1 MLLAVIN
8 DSPEQ
13 LELWI
18 LTSAP
23 SRHSEA
29 SQMSF
34 CDRVIPHSL
43 SLPTVGLRTQQD
55 YVEGL
60 IKSLRMIH
68 REGLLSLNFTG
79 DAER

>member
-1 MLLAVIN
+1 MLLGGID

-18 LTSAP
+18 LTSVP
-23 SRHSEA
+23 SCHSEA

-34 CDRVIPHSL
+34 CDKVKPHSL
-43 SLPTVGLRTQQD
+43 SLQKVGLKTQQD

-68 REGLLSLNFTG
+68 REGLLSLSFTG
-79 DAER
+79 ETER